1 MKNQV
6 NLIGHVG
13 AEVEI
18 KTIGENKRKVAE
30 FSLATNKTWK
40 NDAGEKQEK
49 VQWHSL
55 IMWGK
60 KAEIAESF
68 VKTGSLVAIT
78 GELEYSNYENSD
90 GNRVNVT
97 KINVSEIKL
106 LSSKKT
112 G

>member
-18 KTIGENKRKVAE
+18 KTVGTNNRKVAE

-40 NDAGEKQEK
+40 NDAGEKQENT
-49 VQWHSL
+49 QWHSL

-68 VKTGSLVAIT
+68 VKTGSLIAVT
-78 GELEYSNYENSD
+78 GELEYSRYENKE
-90 GNRVNVT
+90 GQHINVT
-97 KINVSEIKL
+97 KINVSEITL
-106 LSSKKT
+106 ISSKKE